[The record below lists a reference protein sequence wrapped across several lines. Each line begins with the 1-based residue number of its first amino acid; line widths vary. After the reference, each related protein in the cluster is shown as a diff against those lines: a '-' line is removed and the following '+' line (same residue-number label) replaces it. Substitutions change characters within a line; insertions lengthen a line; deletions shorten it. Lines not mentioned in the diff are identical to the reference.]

1 MKKAISLLAAITLL
15 SGCAS
20 IFHGVS
26 QQVIIRSNQPDVDL
40 YVNEAFI
47 GRGNGITS
55 FKKKEEY
62 VITARK
68 EGCMPASIPA
78 SKSFDATTLLGMFID
93 LGIISIL
100 VVDGAGTGAWRKF
113 DQTSF
118 VIDPQC
124 DKTLVAPKP
133 VQQLLRNK
141 KLKNKIKKKIYKY
154 TDDAR

>member
-1 MKKAISLLAAITLL
+1 MKKAISLLTAITLL

-20 IFHGVS
+20 TFHGTS
-26 QQVIIRSNQPDVDL
+26 QQVVIRGKQPDVDL

-47 GRGNGITS
+47 GRGNGITV

-68 EGCMPASIPA
+68 EGCIPASISA
-78 SKSFDATTLLGMFID
+78 SKSFDTTTLLGMFID

-100 VVDGAGTGAWRKF
+100 VVDGAVTGAWRKF

-118 VIDPQC
+118 VIDPRC
-124 DKTLVAPKP
+124 NKTPAALKP
-133 VQQLLRNK
+133 VQQLLRK
-141 KLKNKIKKKIYKY
+141 KNLKDKIKKKI
-154 TDDAR
+154 DR